1 MFDASIDGKNG
12 VNLGSVKNIIGIF
25 SHPQAVLIDNDFLA
39 TLEKREFISA
49 FGEIV
54 KHAIIFDPK
63 YFKMLENIDNY
74 EDKNE
79 IGKIIEH
86 SLKIKKYAVEKDFK
100 EKNIRKLLNFE
111 HTIGHETL
119 R

>member
-1 MFDASIDGKNG
+1 
-12 VNLGSVKNIIGIF
+12 
-25 SHPQAVLIDNDFLA
+25 
-39 TLEKREFISA
+39 
-49 FGEIV
+49 
-54 KHAIIFDPK
+54 
-63 YFKMLENIDNY
+63 MLENIDNY